1 MNDACTPLVCALH
14 AYCDSYSAPRLLNK
28 RKMAAATA
36 RGGASPRVDIGDT
49 EGFGPVTVLLPCYL
63 PNEQGILRETVAHIL
78 EKIEYPATLELILCY
93 NTPTPMLEVEE
104 ELAAMAGQ
112 VQEQGRSLRVLKVE
126 GSPLRAHLA
135 LALTNPNPNPN
146 PSPSPTTLTRWRGR
160 ALRRRTS
167 TVPSSWSVLRTW
179 SSTMRT
185 TMPTRT
191 HS

>member
-1 MNDACTPLVCALH
+1 MRTVTCTLR
-14 AYCDSYSAPRLLNK
+14 STRLLNK

-36 RGGASPRVDIGDT
+36 RCGASPRVDTSDT

-167 TVPSSWSVLRTW
+167 TVPSSWSVRRTW